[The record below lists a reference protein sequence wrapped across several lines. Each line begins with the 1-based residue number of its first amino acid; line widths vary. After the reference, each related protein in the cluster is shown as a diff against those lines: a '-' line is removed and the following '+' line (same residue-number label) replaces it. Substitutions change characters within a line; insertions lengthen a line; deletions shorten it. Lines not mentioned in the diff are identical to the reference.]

1 MAEEAGMPNE
11 FPDARIMVAL
21 STEGD
26 DLERG
31 LDKLNPILKEILLG
45 RIRRP
50 EGDPVSADNF
60 GRLTFS
66 QTG

>member
-1 MAEEAGMPNE
+1 MPEEY
-11 FPDARIMVAL
+11 PDARILVAL

-50 EGDPVSADNF
+50 EGDMVSVGKF

-66 QTG
+66 QSG